1 MRRQCLFMEERLS
14 DTRDITFGSL
24 ILKVISIKD
33 CSLKGRPYKCVTIV
47 VKYINDLT
55 TYIDFCTA
63 PTYIMQ
69 IYIYQRDL

>member
-1 MRRQCLFMEERLS
+1 MEERVS
-14 DTRDITFGSL
+14 DTRGITFGSL
-24 ILKVISIKD
+24 ILKIIRMKD
-33 CSLKGRPYKCVTIV
+33 YSLKGRPCKCVTTV
-47 VKYINDLT
+47 VKHINDLR